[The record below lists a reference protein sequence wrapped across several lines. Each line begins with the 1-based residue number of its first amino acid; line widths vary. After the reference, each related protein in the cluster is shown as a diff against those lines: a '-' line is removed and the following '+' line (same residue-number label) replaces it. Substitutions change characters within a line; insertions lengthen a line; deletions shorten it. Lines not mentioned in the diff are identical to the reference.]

1 MSPRPLVPQDLL
13 RIVVPASASML
24 PNGSGAVIST
34 RTVGEKYKYHSH
46 LWMFSPEGTRQLTFG
61 SVADSQ
67 PRVRPTADGV
77 AFVSN
82 RAKPGKQIFW
92 LPLDG
97 GEPRPITRLP
107 EGEIGEFRWSPSGN
121 QIAFL
126 FRKTLDERTEDA
138 KKRREETGESAPP
151 WVIEDLIWRHDGDGI
166 FGAARYQVWVADF
179 ETSEAAPVFSEARD
193 GEYQFAWSPD
203 GKQLAIAF
211 NPKERPT
218 MEPYGHTIVRVE
230 LETGRVVR
238 PNSLPVV
245 NFGRLAWSPNGDW
258 IAALYEDRETDRF
271 GYKNS
276 CLALVGARD
285 FEFRSITGSLD
296 LDLGCSILSDLRDSG
311 ASPELFWTSDSN
323 QILLSVA
330 QRGGSHLARF
340 DLRASGFGPAEP
352 EFLTEGSEEFT
363 LCASSDDGHAV
374 VCAVARPDGL
384 PEFRLIQIHDSGVRT
399 AAQTGFNDTLAA
411 EIEVVPLEEHWVESE
426 PGVQIHTW
434 VIRPKLASEGKRPCI
449 LEVHGGP
456 HGMYSRAFFFEM
468 QLLAANGYVV
478 VFSNP
483 RGSTGYGEWFARCI
497 DGDWGVKDWR
507 DVQAV
512 TDFASTLDFVD
523 ADRIA
528 IMGGSYGGYMVNWAI
543 SHTNRYKCAITD
555 RCVSNLLSKS
565 GNSDY
570 TFVPDGVWPG
580 SAYGDY
586 GILWDR
592 SPVKHFARVETPT
605 MIIHS
610 EGDLRCNV
618 EQGEQVFAFLQMRG
632 IPSRFVRYPSNTSH
646 GMSRSG
652 PPDLR
657 LDRLQRILTWYS
669 ERL

>member
-1 MSPRPLVPQDLL
+1 
-13 RIVVPASASML
+13 ML
-24 PNGSGAVIST
+24 PEGLGAVVAT
-34 RTVGEKYKYHSH
+34 RSVGEKYKYHSH
-46 LWMFSPEGTRQLTFG
+46 LWMFSADGTRQLTVG
-61 SVADSQ
+61 DVADSQ
-67 PRVRPTADGV
+67 PRVRPTGDGV

-92 LPLDG
+92 LPFDG
-97 GEPRPITRLP
+97 GEPRPITSLP
-107 EGEIGEFRWSPSGN
+107 EGEIGEFRWSPLGN
-121 QIAFL
+121 EIAFL

-138 KKRREETGESAPP
+138 KKKREESGESAPP
-151 WVIEDLIWRHDGDGI
+151 WIVEDLTWRYDGDGI

-179 ETSEAAPVFSEARD
+179 ETGVARPVFCEAKK

-218 MEPYGHTIVRVE
+218 MEPFGETIVRVE
-230 LETGRVVR
+230 LESGRVVR
-238 PNSLPVV
+238 TDSLPVV
-245 NFGRLAWSPNGDW
+245 NFSKLAWSPNGEW
-258 IAALYEDRETDRF
+258 IATLYEDRETDRF
-271 GYKNS
+271 GYKNN

-285 FEFRSITGSLD
+285 FEFRSITGKLD
-296 LDLGCSILSDLRDSG
+296 IDFACSMLSDLRESG

-330 QRGGSHLARF
+330 QRGGSHLARL

-352 EFLTEGSEEFT
+352 EFLTEGMEEFT
-363 LCASSDDGHAV
+363 LCACSSDGRTA
-374 VCAVARPDGL
+374 VCAVSRPDGL
-384 PEFRLIQIHDSGVRT
+384 PEFRLVEVLDSGVRP
-399 AAQTGFNDTLAA
+399 AAETGFNDALAS
-411 EIEVVPLEEHWVESE
+411 EIEVLPLDEHWVESE
-426 PGVQIHTW
+426 PGVQVHTW
-434 VIRPKLASEGKRPCI
+434 VIRPKFAEGERRPCV

-456 HGMYSRAFFFEM
+456 HGMYTRAFFFEM

-483 RGSTGYGEWFARCI
+483 RGSTGYGESFARCI

-507 DVQAV
+507 DVQAIA
-512 TDFASTLDFVD
+512 DFASTLDFVD
-523 ADRIA
+523 AERLA

-580 SAYGDY
+580 AAYGDY
-586 GILWDR
+586 EILWDR
-592 SPVKHFARVETPT
+592 SPVKHFANVETPT
-605 MIIHS
+605 MVIHS

-646 GMSRSG
+646 GMSRAG

-657 LDRLQRILTWYS
+657 IDRLRRILSWYS